1 MELPKVGLIID
12 EPYISMILDGIK
24 IWEMRSQRTGKR
36 ERIGL
41 IKKGSSAVFG
51 SIEVYEC
58 EGPMSV
64 NELLRATDS
73 HGITKQQIEAGL
85 LDKWNYAWKLRDV
98 KKFDA
103 PIPYK
108 HPSGAVT
115 WVDLHKAVNIAN
127 IKTPLKSGSVV
138 TNKPTQRSENVS
150 TLVNEPPPINGNRI
164 GKVPYA
170 KDNTYFSSAL
180 SRNGT
185 FTVGEKGNEFRI
197 VGFDAALTH
206 LQNMKIAK
214 WRRPNLRGNWGIVSA
229 VEWK

>member
-1 MELPKVGLIID
+1 
-12 EPYISMILDGIK
+12 MILDGTK
-24 IWEMRSQRTGKR
+24 TWEMRSQRTGKR

-51 SIEVYEC
+51 SIEVHDC

-98 KKFDA
+98 KKFDI
-103 PIPYK
+103 PILYK

-115 WVDLHKAVNIAN
+115 WVDLHKAVNIAK
-127 IKTPLKSGSVV
+127 IETSLLFESSV
-138 TNKPTQRSENVS
+138 TNKPIHLTESLTTVVVEQSS
-150 TLVNEPPPINGNRI
+150 VNNSRI
-164 GKVPYA
+164 GKIPYA
-170 KDNTYFSSAL
+170 KDNTYFSSKLA
-180 SRNGT
+180 RNGT
-185 FTVGEKGNEFRI
+185 FTVGEKGSEFKI
-197 VGFDAALTH
+197 VGFDAALKY
-206 LQNMKIAK
+206 LKNMKVAK
-214 WRRPNLRGNWGIVSA
+214 WRRPNPNGNWGIVSA